1 MRFFTSQL
9 AHLPLLVMVLATTP
23 ALSQDKSAPS
33 PDRARALKKQIEQ
46 FLAATKSKD
55 TDKITELTRNMKLT
69 KPSAFFASVFDAENA
84 KRLTTEFGRLA
95 AAYDV
100 EFPKLFVEMVKR
112 NRTEVTVLQHTRPNP
127 KATGNQN
134 KTLKA
139 MKTPVPLYSVR
150 FVEPGKRLGT
160 HVHNFVYFDG
170 NFRLAGGMRN
180 ITAPTS
186 PQALAL
192 KKQLTA
198 VLAASRKAGP
208 GTLTPELKALTL
220 PNHKQWFLKTFG
232 PEHGPKLAASYS
244 DGLKQ
249 FDTQLPALF
258 TDLIKRGR
266 TEIRILRFTSPTP
279 EAVGNQR
286 YALKAMIKPTP
297 LYSARFVE
305 PGKPRGL
312 HLYSFVEID
321 GSFHLAGKMRG
332 LPAD

>member
-1 MRFFTSQL
+1 MRFFTRQL
-9 AHLPLLVMVLATTP
+9 THLALIATVLTTTP
-23 ALSQDKSAPS
+23 ALSQDKSPP
-33 PDRARALKKQIEQ
+33 PDRAKALKQQIEQ
-46 FLAATKSKD
+46 FLAATKTKD
-55 TDKITELTRNMKLT
+55 TEKVSELTRSMKLT
-69 KPSAFFASVFDAENA
+69 NPSAFFTSVFDAKNA

-170 NFRLAGGMRN
+170 HFRLAGGMRN
-180 ITAPTS
+180 IAAPTS

-208 GTLTPELKALTL
+208 GKLTPELKALTL

-249 FDTQLPALF
+249 LNTQLSALF
-258 TDLIKRGR
+258 TNLVKQGR

-286 YALKAMIKPTP
+286 YALKAMVKPTP

-321 GSFHLAGKMRG
+321 GNFHLAGKMRG

>member
-1 MRFFTSQL
+1 MRFFIRQL
-9 AHLPLLVMVLATTP
+9 THLALIATVLATTP
-23 ALSQDKSAPS
+23 ALSQDNSSP
-33 PDRARALKKQIEQ
+33 PDRTKALKQQIEQ

-55 TDKITELTRNMKLT
+55 TKKVSELTRSMKLT
-69 KPSAFFASVFDAENA
+69 KPSAFFTSVFDAENA
-84 KRLTTEFGRLA
+84 KRLITEFGRLA

-170 NFRLAGGMRN
+170 HFRLAGGMRN
-180 ITAPTS
+180 IAAPTS

-208 GTLTPELKALTL
+208 GKLTPELKALTL

-249 FDTQLPALF
+249 LNTQLPTLF
-258 TDLIKRGR
+258 TNLIKQGR
-266 TEIRILRFTSPTP
+266 TEVRILRFTSPTP

-321 GSFHLAGKMRG
+321 GNFHLAGKMRG